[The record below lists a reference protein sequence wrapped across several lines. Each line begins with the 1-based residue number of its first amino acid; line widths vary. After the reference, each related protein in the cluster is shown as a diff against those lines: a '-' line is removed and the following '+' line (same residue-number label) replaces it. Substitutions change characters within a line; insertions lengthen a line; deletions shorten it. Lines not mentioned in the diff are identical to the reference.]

1 MRWYFGLKLH
11 LIINNYGELLEKT
24 LLRKH
29 SIIETVSDQLKN
41 LCQIEHSPHRRPS
54 NFLVNLVS
62 GLIAYAY
69 HPDKPSLGIS
79 DDELKA
85 LPQAAF

>member
-1 MRWYFGLKLH
+1 MTSS
-11 LIINNYGELLEKT
+11 KT
-24 LLRKH
+24 SVSTFAKRAEGKH
-29 SIIETVSDQLKN
+29 SR
-41 LCQIEHSPHRRPS
+41 HRSPF

-69 HPDKPSLGIS
+69 HPDKPSLGIP
-79 DDELKA
+79 DYELKA